1 MPSVFL
7 TINDRRYQVACED
20 GQEAHLTRLGAYVDK
35 RIKEL
40 VASVGQVGDSQLLV
54 MASLLIADELSDAY
68 AEVEALGSG
77 SDVIKES
84 GFDPDE
90 AVGAAI
96 EALAERVETVAA
108 KLKQP

>member
-77 SDVIKES
+77 SDVKES

-96 EALAERVETVAA
+96 ETLAERVETVAA

>member
-68 AEVEALGSG
+68 AEIEASGSG
-77 SDVIKES
+77 NDGKDSHLDSE
-84 GFDPDE
+84 E
-90 AVGAAI
+90 AVGIAF
-96 EALAERVETVAA
+96 EALAERVETVAE
-108 KLKQP
+108 KLKHS